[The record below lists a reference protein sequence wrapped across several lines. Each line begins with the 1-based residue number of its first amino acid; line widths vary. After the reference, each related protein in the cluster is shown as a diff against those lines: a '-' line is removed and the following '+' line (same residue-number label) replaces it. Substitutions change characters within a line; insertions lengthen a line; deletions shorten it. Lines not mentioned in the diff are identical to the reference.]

1 MRKEIDEL
9 LRQADLSRE
18 TALKIAYQCAADTF
32 TRLLEKSENDAD
44 IEAAEHY
51 YLLVKLYKELRD
63 DSAVRLLT
71 PEDFD
76 SDLPDADGALPCWME
91 VSEKTRQAWIQQY
104 GFEKDTVFSGWT
116 TVKRNEIGNPEDGCT
131 YWTGQPKGA
140 TNNDRT

>member
-18 TALKIAYQCAADTF
+18 EALKIAYQCAADTF
-32 TRLLEKSENDAD
+32 TKFLEAYENSSDVK
-44 IEAAEHY
+44 AAEHY

-76 SDLPDADGALPCWME
+76 SGLVDADGALPCWME
-91 VSEKTRQAWIQQY
+91 VSEETRQAWIQQY
-104 GFEKDTVFSGWT
+104 GFEKDTVFSGWF
-116 TVKRNEIGNPEDGCT
+116 TVKRDEIGNPEDGCT
-131 YWTGQPKGA
+131 YWTGKPG
-140 TNNDRT
+140 NRE